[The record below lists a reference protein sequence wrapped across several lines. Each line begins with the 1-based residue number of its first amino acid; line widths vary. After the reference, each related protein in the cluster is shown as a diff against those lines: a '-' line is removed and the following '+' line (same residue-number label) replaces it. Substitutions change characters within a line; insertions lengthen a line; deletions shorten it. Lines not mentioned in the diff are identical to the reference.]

1 MTEEMKWEDKIEE
14 IEDELNDLKFSVKHE
29 TEDLQILNDKIQ
41 LLKEKH
47 QEFMD
52 DLLIEQILE
61 RVTREHYGKVD

>member
-1 MTEEMKWEDKIEE
+1 MKWEDKIEE